1 MLHDNFA
8 ENSCDTMMVDIL
20 DELDSEEEIQL
31 IMDRISKV
39 TINEIAKKSNVSRET
54 IRKKIKKIL
63 YRFENKFV

>member
-1 MLHDNFA
+1 
-8 ENSCDTMMVDIL
+8 MMGDIL
-20 DELDSEEEIQL
+20 DELESEEEIQL

-63 YRFENKFV
+63 NRFENKFI